1 MQRRTVILPVVIA
14 SVAALLISCTPGP
27 APLKPGT
34 PGFYWVAAKEAHRS
48 GNYVR
53 TGENLARITASENEY
68 KQRAQVWLMVI
79 SSGIAG
85 GLMEVADTLEQG
97 ARYARTNAPIF
108 RRQVTAARAS
118 ANQAAFQCAETFH
131 AFLEGDKPANLLL
144 DFDYPADAVT
154 EPVQLSKI
162 AKGIVLPAAEYELL
176 EKAMIRRGVANAA
189 SRVSG
194 AGQDHAK
201 AAELFQGGNAEV
213 PREVFVLGM
222 AEALYNQSE
231 LYKANKLDLP
241 NRLKLMCDE
250 ALGGLD
256 TIPMT
261 PDARKLKIRI
271 QGTIQKIRLS

>member
-1 MQRRTVILPVVIA
+1 MQRRTVILPIVIA
-14 SVAALLISCTPGP
+14 SAAALLISCSSGP

-34 PGFYWVAAKEAHRS
+34 PEFYWAAAKEAHRS

-53 TGENLARITASENEY
+53 TSENLARITASENEY

-85 GLMEVADTLEQG
+85 GLIEVADTFEQG
-97 ARYARTNAPIF
+97 ARYARTNAPVF
-108 RRQVTAARAS
+108 RRQVAAARAS

-131 AFLEGDKPANLLL
+131 EFLEGDKTANLLL
-144 DFDYPADAVT
+144 EFGYPTGTAT

-176 EKAMIRRGVANAA
+176 EKMMIQRGVVMAA

-194 AGQDHAK
+194 AGKDYAK
-201 AAELFQGGNAEV
+201 AADLFQSGTAQV

-222 AEALYNQSE
+222 AEALYSQSE

-250 ALGGLD
+250 ALEGLD
-256 TIPMT
+256 TIPT
-261 PDARKLKIRI
+261 TSDARKLKTRI
-271 QGTIQKIRLS
+271 QGTIQKIKLS